1 MKQNYGAR
9 VDNNESHTTTFSVDK
24 TYNINTCVDR
34 NNADHDIPTSV
45 ISDLT
50 YDYARV

>member
-1 MKQNYGAR
+1 MNLIQ
-9 VDNNESHTTTFSVDK
+9 VFSLLTK
-24 TYNINTCVDR
+24 LIIYTCVDR
-34 NNADHDIPTSV
+34 DNADPDIPTSV